1 MILFNKNPTT
11 FVTLNGKHYFVADKL
26 QPRDSIYNKLV
37 KNLEDFPECQF
48 GIVPLSYGLDDRLL
62 PAVGSTIPVQYSIDA
77 GERPSESPILTVM
90 TEW

>member
-26 QPRDSIYNKLV
+26 QPRESIYTKLL
-37 KNLEDFPECQF
+37 KNLEEFPECQF

-62 PAVGSTIPVQYSIDA
+62 PAVGSTIPVTYRIDA
-77 GERPSESPILTVM
+77 AELSPELTA
-90 TEW
+90 TT